1 MNENSK
7 KKRNTALF
15 MLVATVINIVLMTV
29 FMLIGY
35 ILLVRFADPDKP
47 EAGQIW
53 LIVIFIGSIIL
64 AWFVYSRIIKWSS
77 SSVSRYRATET
88 SSVCSGRR
96 GLRGGHSRCRCAP
109 KPARGR

>member
-15 MLVATVINIVLMTV
+15 MLIATVVNIVLMTV

-35 ILLVRFADPDKP
+35 ILLVRFANPDNP
-47 EAGQIW
+47 QAGQVW

-64 AWFVYSRIIKWSS
+64 AWFVYSRMVKWYTKRVDVNEKFAPLITPRQQKKRKQADADES
-77 SSVSRYRATET
+77 ET
-88 SSVCSGRR
+88 KR
-96 GLRGGHSRCRCAP
+96 
-109 KPARGR
+109 

>member
-7 KKRNTALF
+7 KKRNTAIF
-15 MLVATVINIVLMTV
+15 MVIATVINIVLMTV

-64 AWFVYSRIIKWSS
+64 AWFVYSRMIKWYTKR
-77 SSVSRYRATET
+77 VDVNEKFAPLIT
-88 SSVCSGRR
+88 
-96 GLRGGHSRCRCAP
+96 P
-109 KPARGR
+109 KPRKKKMQGDDENDSKR

>member
-7 KKRNTALF
+7 KKRNTAIF
-15 MLVATVINIVLMTV
+15 MVIATVINIVLMTV

-35 ILLVRFADPDKP
+35 ILLVRFANPDKP

-64 AWFVYSRIIKWSS
+64 AWFVYSRMIKWYTKR
-77 SSVSRYRATET
+77 VDVNEKFAPLIT
-88 SSVCSGRR
+88 
-96 GLRGGHSRCRCAP
+96 P
-109 KPARGR
+109 KPRKRKMQGDDEYDSKR

>member
-15 MLVATVINIVLMTV
+15 MLVATLINIVLMTV

-64 AWFVYSRIIKWSS
+64 AWFVYSRIIKWYTKR
-77 SSVSRYRATET
+77 VDVNAKFAPLIT
-88 SSVCSGRR
+88 
-96 GLRGGHSRCRCAP
+96 P
-109 KPARGR
+109 KPRKKKMQGDTDESDSKR

>member
-15 MLVATVINIVLMTV
+15 MLVATIINIVLMTV
-29 FMLIGY
+29 FMLVGY
-35 ILLVRFADPDKP
+35 ILLVRFANPDKP

-64 AWFVYSRIIKWSS
+64 AWFVYSLMVKWYTKR
-77 SSVSRYRATET
+77 VDVNEKF
-88 SSVCSGRR
+88 
-96 GLRGGHSRCRCAP
+96 AP
-109 KPARGR
+109 LITPRQQRKKKQPDADESEMKR

>member
-15 MLVATVINIVLMTV
+15 MLVATLVNIVLMTV

-35 ILLVRFADPDKP
+35 LLLVLFANPDKP

-53 LIVIFIGSIIL
+53 LIAIFIGSIIL
-64 AWFVYSRIIKWSS
+64 AWFVYSRMVKWYTKR
-77 SSVSRYRATET
+77 VDVNEKF
-88 SSVCSGRR
+88 
-96 GLRGGHSRCRCAP
+96 AP
-109 KPARGR
+109 LITPRQPKKRNQADADESEMKR

>member
-15 MLVATVINIVLMTV
+15 MLVATLINIVLMTV

-64 AWFVYSRIIKWSS
+64 AWFVYSRMIKWYTKR
-77 SSVSRYRATET
+77 VDVNEKFAPLIT
-88 SSVCSGRR
+88 
-96 GLRGGHSRCRCAP
+96 P
-109 KPARGR
+109 KPRKRKMQGDDENDSKR

>member
-15 MLVATVINIVLMTV
+15 MLVATLINIVLMTV

-64 AWFVYSRIIKWSS
+64 AWFVYSRMIKWYTKR
-77 SSVSRYRATET
+77 VDVNEKFAPLIT
-88 SSVCSGRR
+88 
-96 GLRGGHSRCRCAP
+96 P
-109 KPARGR
+109 KPRKRKMQGDDEYDSKR

>member
-64 AWFVYSRIIKWSS
+64 AWFVYSRMIKWYTKR
-77 SSVSRYRATET
+77 VDVNEKFAPLIT
-88 SSVCSGRR
+88 
-96 GLRGGHSRCRCAP
+96 P
-109 KPARGR
+109 KPRKRKMQGDDENDSKR

>member
-15 MLVATVINIVLMTV
+15 MLIATVINIVLMTV

-35 ILLVRFADPDKP
+35 ILLVRFANPDNP
-47 EAGQIW
+47 QAGQVW

-64 AWFVYSRIIKWSS
+64 AWFVYSRMVKWYTKRVDVNEKFAPLITPRQQKRRKQTDADES
-77 SSVSRYRATET
+77 ET
-88 SSVCSGRR
+88 KR
-96 GLRGGHSRCRCAP
+96 
-109 KPARGR
+109 

>member
-64 AWFVYSRIIKWSS
+64 AWFVYSRIIKWYTKR
-77 SSVSRYRATET
+77 VDVNEKFAPLIT
-88 SSVCSGRR
+88 
-96 GLRGGHSRCRCAP
+96 P
-109 KPARGR
+109 KPRKKKMQGDSDESDSKR

>member
-7 KKRNTALF
+7 KKRNTAIF
-15 MLVATVINIVLMTV
+15 MVIATVINIVLMTV

-64 AWFVYSRIIKWSS
+64 AWFVYSRIIKWYTKR
-77 SSVSRYRATET
+77 VDVNEKFAPLIT
-88 SSVCSGRR
+88 
-96 GLRGGHSRCRCAP
+96 P
-109 KPARGR
+109 KPRKKKMQGDTDESDSKR

>member
-1 MNENSK
+1 MNENTK

-15 MLVATVINIVLMTV
+15 MVVATLVNLVLMTV

-35 ILLVRFADPDKP
+35 ILLVKFADPDKP

-64 AWFVYSRIIKWSS
+64 AWFIYSRMVKWYTKK
-77 SSVSRYRATET
+77 VDVNEKFAPLITPRYRKKKMQGDSDESDTK
-88 SSVCSGRR
+88 R
-96 GLRGGHSRCRCAP
+96 
-109 KPARGR
+109 

>member
-15 MLVATVINIVLMTV
+15 MLIATVVNIVLMTV

-35 ILLVRFADPDKP
+35 ILLVRFADPDNP
-47 EAGQIW
+47 QAGQIW

-64 AWFVYSRIIKWSS
+64 AWFVYSRMVKWYTKKVDVNEKFAPIITP
-77 SSVSRYRATET
+77 RYRKKKKQGDDEE
-88 SSVCSGRR
+88 SGMKR
-96 GLRGGHSRCRCAP
+96 
-109 KPARGR
+109 

>member
-7 KKRNTALF
+7 KKRNTAIF
-15 MLVATVINIVLMTV
+15 MVIATVINIVLMTV

-35 ILLVRFADPDKP
+35 ILLVRFADPEKP

-64 AWFVYSRIIKWSS
+64 AWFVYSRMIKWYTKR
-77 SSVSRYRATET
+77 VDVNEKFAPLIT
-88 SSVCSGRR
+88 
-96 GLRGGHSRCRCAP
+96 P
-109 KPARGR
+109 KPRKRKMQGDDKYDSKR

>member
-64 AWFVYSRIIKWSS
+64 AWFVYSRIIKWYTKR
-77 SSVSRYRATET
+77 VDVNEKFAP
-88 SSVCSGRR
+88 
-96 GLRGGHSRCRCAP
+96 LINP
-109 KPARGR
+109 KPRKKKMQGDSDESDSKR

>member
-64 AWFVYSRIIKWSS
+64 AWFVYSRIIKWYTKR
-77 SSVSRYRATET
+77 VDVNEKFAPLIT
-88 SSVCSGRR
+88 
-96 GLRGGHSRCRCAP
+96 P
-109 KPARGR
+109 KPRKKKMQGDSDESNSKR

>member
-7 KKRNTALF
+7 KKRNTAIF
-15 MLVATVINIVLMTV
+15 MVIATLINIVLMTV

-64 AWFVYSRIIKWSS
+64 AWFVYSRMIKWYTKR
-77 SSVSRYRATET
+77 VDVNEKFAPLIT
-88 SSVCSGRR
+88 
-96 GLRGGHSRCRCAP
+96 P
-109 KPARGR
+109 KPRKRKMQGDDEYDSKR

>member
-7 KKRNTALF
+7 KKRNTAIF
-15 MLVATVINIVLMTV
+15 MVIATVINIVLMTV

-64 AWFVYSRIIKWSS
+64 AWFVYSRMIKWYTKR
-77 SSVSRYRATET
+77 VDVNEKFAPLIT
-88 SSVCSGRR
+88 
-96 GLRGGHSRCRCAP
+96 P
-109 KPARGR
+109 KPRKRKMQGDDEYDSKR

>member
-64 AWFVYSRIIKWSS
+64 AWFVYSHIIKWYTKR
-77 SSVSRYRATET
+77 VDVNEKFAPLIT
-88 SSVCSGRR
+88 
-96 GLRGGHSRCRCAP
+96 P
-109 KPARGR
+109 KPRKKKMQGDSDESDSKR

>member
-7 KKRNTALF
+7 KKRNTAIF
-15 MLVATVINIVLMTV
+15 MVIATLINIVLMTV

-35 ILLVRFADPDKP
+35 ILLVRFANPDKP

-64 AWFVYSRIIKWSS
+64 AWFVYSRMIKWYTKR
-77 SSVSRYRATET
+77 VDVNEKFAPLIT
-88 SSVCSGRR
+88 
-96 GLRGGHSRCRCAP
+96 P
-109 KPARGR
+109 KPRKRKMQGDDEYDSKR

>member
-7 KKRNTALF
+7 KKSNTAIF
-15 MLVATVINIVLMTV
+15 MVIATVINIVLMTV

-35 ILLVRFADPDKP
+35 ILLVRFANPDKP

-64 AWFVYSRIIKWSS
+64 AWFVYSRMIKWYTKR
-77 SSVSRYRATET
+77 VDVNEKFAPLIT
-88 SSVCSGRR
+88 
-96 GLRGGHSRCRCAP
+96 P
-109 KPARGR
+109 KPRKKKMQGDDEYDSKR

>member
-35 ILLVRFADPDKP
+35 ILLVRFADPEKP

-64 AWFVYSRIIKWSS
+64 AWFVYSRMIKWYTKR
-77 SSVSRYRATET
+77 VDVNEKFAPLIT
-88 SSVCSGRR
+88 
-96 GLRGGHSRCRCAP
+96 P
-109 KPARGR
+109 KPRKKKMQGDDEYDSKR

>member
-7 KKRNTALF
+7 KKRNTAIF
-15 MLVATVINIVLMTV
+15 MVIATVINIVLMTV

-35 ILLVRFADPDKP
+35 ILLVRFANPDKP

-64 AWFVYSRIIKWSS
+64 AWFVYSRMIKWYTKR
-77 SSVSRYRATET
+77 VDVNEKFAPLIT
-88 SSVCSGRR
+88 
-96 GLRGGHSRCRCAP
+96 P
-109 KPARGR
+109 KPRKRKMQGDDENDSKR